1 VDAATEDPAGPL
13 RLVRDFVNTRD
24 FDEDTDGLAT
34 PRDLADWLVA
44 NGLATPDT
52 TVAAADLRR
61 AVELRESL
69 RAALLANNEGA
80 PPSPAVLEVL
90 NRIGQ
95 RATLVT
101 RFDAAGGAALEPAS
115 GGVDGA
121 LGRLL
126 AIVHDATATGE
137 WGRLKACRNDTCLWA
152 FFDHS
157 KNHSRHWCSMES
169 CGSQVKARSY
179 RRRRRAAGPSA
190 GPSAGPIADASAGP
204 SAGVHP
210 ID

>member
-1 VDAATEDPAGPL
+1 MDTATRDPAGAL
-13 RLVRDFVNTRD
+13 RLVREFVNTRD
-24 FDEDTDGLAT
+24 FDEGTDRLAD
-34 PRDLADWLVA
+34 PRDLADWLVSS
-44 NGLATPDT
+44 GLAAPGL
-52 TVAAADLRR
+52 TVGAADLRR

-69 RAALLANNEGA
+69 RAALLANNDGA
-80 PPSPAVLEVL
+80 PPSPADLEVL

-95 RATLVT
+95 RAKLVT

-115 GGVDGA
+115 GGADGA
-121 LGRLL
+121 FGRLL
-126 AIVHDATATGE
+126 AIVHDATATGD

-169 CGSQVKARSY
+169 CGSQMKARSY
-179 RRRRRAAGPSA
+179 RSRHRAAGPSA
-190 GPSAGPIADASAGP
+190 GA
-204 SAGVHP
+204 HP